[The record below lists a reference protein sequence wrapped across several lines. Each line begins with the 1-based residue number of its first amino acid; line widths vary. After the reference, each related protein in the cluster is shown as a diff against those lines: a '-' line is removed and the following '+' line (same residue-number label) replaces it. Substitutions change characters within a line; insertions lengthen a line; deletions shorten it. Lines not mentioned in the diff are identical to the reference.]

1 MGYLH
6 NYDNFRTSKV
16 SEQATAGADANITEL
31 KQKMESALTTKNNA
45 QNALTLADKA
55 YQTAQA
61 AYNDALSASVNAQ
74 NQKAQAEAEAA
85 KNIPTPTV

>member
-6 NYDNFRTSKV
+6 NYDNFKTAKV
-16 SEQATAGADANITEL
+16 SEQATAGGDANITDL
-31 KQKMESALTTKNNA
+31 KQKMETAQTTRNNA

-55 YQTAQA
+55 YQEAQR

-85 KNIPTPTV
+85 KNVPTPTA